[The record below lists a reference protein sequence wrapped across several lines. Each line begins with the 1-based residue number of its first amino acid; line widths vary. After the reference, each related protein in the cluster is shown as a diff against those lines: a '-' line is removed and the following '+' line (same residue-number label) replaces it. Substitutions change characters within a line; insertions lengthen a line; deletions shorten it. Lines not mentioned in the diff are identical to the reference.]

1 MIAIKYMKNFG
12 WRSII
17 FRSNILFDKSINI
30 LHNEVFRKVNADII
44 SNTVILVNDKR

>member
-1 MIAIKYMKNFG
+1 MAIKYMKNFG

-17 FRSNILFDKSINI
+17 FRSNILFDI
-30 LHNEVFRKVNADII
+30 FRKINADII